1 VKVEIDTQNG
11 TAVVDGRE
19 IPLYSVE
26 GFDVLSRL
34 WVKVGWDQKYSYT
47 FSWLGMPIIQLPE
60 DMIRYQE
67 VVFAV
72 RPDVIIET
80 GVAHGGS
87 LVYSASLC
95 ALMNKGR
102 VVGIDVMI
110 RPSNRQRIESNVLAE
125 RISLIEGDSVSPQS
139 LEDVRKHIRPGDTVL
154 VVLDSDHSYA
164 HVMAELK
171 AYAPLVTKNSFI
183 VATDG
188 IMTDLTDVPRGK
200 PTWDRD
206 NPQRAAADFARDNAD
221 FVVQEPAWPF
231 NESDLR
237 ARVTHWPGAYLRR
250 VR

>member
-125 RISLIEGDSVSPQS
+125 RISLIEGDSVSPQT

>member
-125 RISLIEGDSVSPQS
+125 RISLIEGDSVSPQT
-139 LEDVRKHIRPGDTVL
+139 LEDVCKHIRPGDTVL

>member
-1 VKVEIDTQNG
+1 MKVEIDTQNG

-125 RISLIEGDSVSPQS
+125 RISLIEGDSVSPQT

>member
-1 VKVEIDTQNG
+1 M
-11 TAVVDGRE
+11 
-19 IPLYSVE
+19 
-26 GFDVLSRL
+26 
-34 WVKVGWDQKYSYT
+34 KVGWDQKYSYT

-110 RPSNRQRIESNVLAE
+110 RPSNRQRIESNILAE
-125 RISLIEGDSVSPQS
+125 RISLIEGDSVSPQT

>member
-1 VKVEIDTQNG
+1 VKVEIDTQKG

-19 IPLYSVE
+19 FPLYSVE

-110 RPSNRQRIESNVLAE
+110 RPSNRQRIESNILAE
-125 RISLIEGDSVSPQS
+125 RISLIEGDSVSPQT